1 MRLHCFIAIAIKFM
15 LWKPGVRGRG
25 RPHIGGVA
33 GRRGG
38 LGGLVGGWGVCW
50 GWGGG
55 DTACILKY
63 GQKTCVHTSQVLT
76 IINNDDKIITYY
88 T

>member
-55 DTACILKY
+55 GIQHVY
-63 GQKTCVHTSQVLT
+63 
-76 IINNDDKIITYY
+76 
-88 T
+88 